1 MKPNTHD
8 WIFSSRTQGLKA
20 YNSPLN
26 PSTKSFIGLEE
37 LRHTKFML
45 WVFLSWENLPGHPL
59 SFLCG
64 ALESRVNRVSL
75 DFNSSMSYLKG
86 YWLASCGDMYLKS
99 QHPGS
104 CGRFASLRPVW
115 FIVTSCLKCA
125 PPFIKADLLTFSSLG
140 NLKIKNYTFL
150 SYFSSPFFSF
160 VSNVHIFHVLMKN
173 NLISISTFKNIAM

>member
-8 WIFSSRTQGLKA
+8 WIFSRRTQGLKA

-173 NLISISTFKNIAM
+173 NLISMSTFKNIAM